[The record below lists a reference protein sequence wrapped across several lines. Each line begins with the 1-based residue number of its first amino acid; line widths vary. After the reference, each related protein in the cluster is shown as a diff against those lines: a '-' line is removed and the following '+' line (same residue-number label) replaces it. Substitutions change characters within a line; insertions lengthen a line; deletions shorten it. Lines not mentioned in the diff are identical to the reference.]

1 MNNQHRSKLIEYQTR
16 AFAQGAVEFINDQ
29 WIFFDDE
36 TEEATMLDEYLHQ
49 EIEILFFNKWR
60 KGILLDQGKINTN
73 GSIISFKNQ
82 DTIRI
87 RKHLVF
93 ALERLL
99 EDLGDDSF
107 YQFITTLNSLD
118 FSIYDCIYCYN
129 HLTFLKDVKRKSGV
143 NMMIFD
149 NSEGICSVN
158 HHFYYHEKSTD
169 RFEFTLNTGKRMIIE
184 KLSS

>member
-1 MNNQHRSKLIEYQTR
+1 MKQQRAKLIEYQTR
-16 AFAQGAVEFINDQ
+16 AFTTGTVEYMNDH

-36 TEEATMLDEYLHQ
+36 TEEASTLEEYIHQ
-49 EIEILFFNKWR
+49 EIEVLLLNNWR
-60 KGILLDQGKINTN
+60 KGILLEDGRVNTS
-73 GSIISFKNQ
+73 GSTLSLKNQ

-99 EDLGDDSF
+99 DEISDDSF
-107 YQFITTLNSLD
+107 YHFVTTLNTMN

-129 HLTFLKDVKRKSGV
+129 QLTFLKDEKRKSGV

-149 NSEGICSVN
+149 NQEGLCSVN
-158 HHFYYHEKSTD
+158 HHFYYNEKISD